1 MPEIPEGIT
10 MKRHRDLEGRRWH
23 IWAQRAGLALLT
35 ALVIT
40 ALLNVFGQRPSTVSA
55 ASPAATLSLNAP
67 DSLRGGLLFGAHITV
82 QAHREIKNAVL
93 VLDEGWLDG
102 FTMNTMQPTP
112 LGSASR
118 DGKLILTLG
127 HIPAGHSYTL
137 WMQFQV
143 NATQVGIDRQNVV
156 LLDGQQ
162 RLAELH
168 RSVTTYP

>member
-1 MPEIPEGIT
+1 VSDIPDGIVL
-10 MKRHRDLEGRRWH
+10 KRHRDLEGRGWH
-23 IWAQRAGLALLT
+23 IWAQRAGLALLVALVVT
-35 ALVIT
+35 ALVG
-40 ALLNVFGQRPSTVSA
+40 VFGQRPSTVSA
-55 ASPAATLSLNAP
+55 SSPAATLSLNAP
-67 DSLRGGLLFGAHITV
+67 DSFRGGLLFGAHITV
-82 QAHREIKNAVL
+82 HAHRDVKNAIL
-93 VLDEGWLDG
+93 VLDGGWLNG

-162 RLAELH
+162 RLAEIH

>member
-1 MPEIPEGIT
+1 VPEIPQGLVL
-10 MKRHRDLEGRRWH
+10 KRHRDLEGRHWH
-23 IWAQRAGLALLT
+23 VWFQRAMLVLLT
-35 ALVIT
+35 AFIVT
-40 ALLNVFGQRPSTVSA
+40 ALLNVFGQRPSTTSA

-67 DSLRGGLLFGAHITV
+67 DSLRGGLLFGAHVYV
-82 QAHREIKNAVL
+82 QAYRDIRNAIL
-93 VLDEGWLDG
+93 VLDSGWING

-127 HIPAGHSYTL
+127 HIPAGHTYTL

>member
-1 MPEIPEGIT
+1 VPEIPEGIT
-10 MKRHRDLEGRRWH
+10 MKRHSDLEGRRWH

-40 ALLNVFGQRPSTVSA
+40 ALLNVFGQRPSTVSP
-55 ASPAATLSLNAP
+55 ASPAAPLSLNAP

-127 HIPAGHSYTL
+127 QIPAGHSYTL